1 MRISSACIVLATFL
15 SFQAFAQKTQV
26 VNSSI
31 RQVTMY
37 RNGAEVTRDIS
48 VTLDEG
54 MHELVFKGMSG
65 SLDKESIRLSG
76 LADLTVLS
84 VLPKMNYNQEGE
96 KLKTMKQLE
105 ARSEAFKE
113 KLAFEHGME
122 QIYKQEEEMLIKNQ
136 QLGGDKV
143 AMKTLEL
150 KEAVEFQRKRL
161 IEVLQKKLETAN
173 NIKKWDDSLKAIGK
187 ELSPLITDSQKGTME
202 IVVTVSAKKT
212 AQVKLELSYYLADAG
227 WYPSYDA
234 KLTDLSTSL
243 SLQFKAGMYQYSGED
258 WKKVKLILSSANP
271 KDKMLVPELK
281 TWYWGSPNDYSQY
294 QAVSTDDLS
303 GNNSITE
310 VSGFVKDEQN
320 GSIPGAAVIITGTNV
335 GTTTDV
341 NGFYQ
346 LSIPVNL
353 PAKQRQLTFAFV
365 GYVSQSHVI
374 TERRIDINLQPD
386 VKALQEVA
394 VVGYGGNGKK
404 IASRVA
410 GMSMAQGASIGL
422 NTNEK
427 EALTSVTY
435 EIPVAYTLLS
445 DGKTYTADLKTEQIS
460 DSYYEYLA
468 VPKVRQE
475 MFLNAYLPS
484 WANLSLLPGDVNLYL
499 ENSYVGKTRLDPAN
513 AQDTLSLSF
522 GVDKSVSVRREQV
535 KSYTKRQFL
544 GSNVTEN
551 RSYRIALRNTKKVP
565 VRIVVKDQY
574 PLARSKDVEVF
585 DKSAQDA
592 KVDENTGELTWNL
605 SLPAGES
612 KELNLRYSV
621 KYPKSGYVTG
631 E

>member
-113 KLAFEHGME
+113 KLAFERGME

-281 TWYWGSPNDYSQY
+281 TWYWGSLNDYSQY

-394 VVGYGGNGKK
+394 VVGYGGKGKK

-475 MFLNAYLPS
+475 VFLNAYLPS

>member
-1 MRISSACIVLATFL
+1 
-15 SFQAFAQKTQV
+15 
-26 VNSSI
+26 
-31 RQVTMY
+31 MY

-54 MHELVFKGMSG
+54 MHELVFKGLSG

-96 KLKTMKQLE
+96 KSKTMKQLE

-113 KLAFEHGME
+113 KLAFERGMD

-143 AMKTLEL
+143 AVKILEL
-150 KEAVEFQRKRL
+150 KEAIEFQRKRL

-173 NIKKWDDSLKAIGK
+173 NIKKWDDSLKAVGK
-187 ELSPLITDSQKGTME
+187 ELSPLITDSQKATME
-202 IVVTVSAKKT
+202 IVVKVSAKKA

-234 KLTDLSTSL
+234 KLTDLSTPL

-271 KDKMLVPELK
+271 KDKLLVPELK

-294 QAVSTDDLS
+294 QAVSTDDLP

-320 GSIPGAAVIITGTNV
+320 GPIPGVSVIITGTNV

-346 LSIPVNL
+346 LSIPGNL

-365 GYVSQSHVI
+365 GYVAQSQVI
-374 TERRIDINLQPD
+374 TDRRIDINLQPD

-394 VVGYGGNGKK
+394 VVGYGGKSK
-404 IASRVA
+404 RLASRVA
-410 GMSMAQGASIGL
+410 GMSLAQGASIGL
-422 NTNEK
+422 NTSEK
-427 EALTSVTY
+427 EAPTSVTY

-475 MFLNAYLPS
+475 VFLNAYLPS
-484 WANLSLLPGDVNLYL
+484 WANLNLLPGDVNLYL

-513 AQDTLSLSF
+513 AEDTLSLSF

-574 PLARSKDVEVF
+574 PLARSKDIEVF

-621 KYPKSGYVTG
+621 KYPKSGYMTG